1 MKITKVEALPFRIP
15 LKKATVWARGRQD
28 AAEHMLVK
36 VCTDEGIV
44 GIAEAPPRPTVYGE
58 SLASIKFALEK
69 WFGPMVVGMDPLETE
84 KIWDKFETIA
94 GNNTAKASIDI
105 AIHDI
110 MGKAFNRPCWK
121 LAGAWTDTVTL
132 SWCVNLN
139 PVEEMVKEAAEVI
152 EKYGFK
158 TLKLKAGVDPKTD
171 LEMVKAMRKEMGDN
185 VIFYV
190 DINQG
195 YDPYTAVQVI
205 RRMMEFDITFVEE
218 PCPVWDKKG
227 RKLVSERVDIPMMG
241 DESCFTPTDV
251 WREIGLDWLRIV
263 SVKAARTG
271 FTLSKKIIDMCEQAG
286 VRNLN
291 GLQGDTSLGTIA
303 SAHVCA
309 AHKNSSFYYPSEI
322 SFFLQLTDDF
332 LAEPLVVKD
341 GCLKLSD
348 KPGLGVEIDEK
359 QFAKFALDT

>member
-15 LKKATVWARGRQD
+15 MKKATVWARGKQD
-28 AAEHMLVK
+28 AAEHVLVK
-36 VCTDEGIV
+36 VHTDEGIT
-44 GIAEAPPRPTVYGE
+44 GFAEAPPRPTVYGE
-58 SLASIKFALEK
+58 SLPSIKSAIEK
-69 WFGPMVVGMDPLETE
+69 WFAPIVVGMDPFAIERV
-84 KIWDKFETIA
+84 WDRFDSTA

-110 MGKAFNRPCWK
+110 IGKAFNLPCYK
-121 LAGAWTDTVTL
+121 LAGNWTDTVQL

-139 PVEEMVKEAAEVI
+139 PIAEMVKEAQDMIAAH
-152 EKYGFK
+152 GFK

-171 LEMVKAMRKEMGDN
+171 VEMVKTMRKELGGD

-195 YDPYTAVQVI
+195 YDPYTAIDVI
-205 RRMMEFDITFVEE
+205 RKMMEYNITFIEE
-218 PCPVWDKKG
+218 PCPIADKKG
-227 RKLVSERVDIPMMG
+227 RKLVSDRIDIPMMG
-241 DESCFTPTDV
+241 DESCFTPAEV
-251 WREIGLDWLRIV
+251 WREISYDWLRIV

-271 FTLSKKIIDMCEQAG
+271 FTLSKKIIDICEQAG

-291 GLQGDTSLGTIA
+291 GLQGDTGIGSIA

-332 LAEPLVVKD
+332 LTEPLVIKD

-359 QFAKFALDT
+359 KFAQFALT